1 MTPDQLIVWQ
11 NHQRVGTLWRGLD
24 GRLMGF
30 EYDEEWQASGQA
42 ISNSLPLNQR
52 TWPPETLTA
61 HHWFGNLLPE
71 EQARA
76 ALIRQLGIPD
86 DDFSLLA
93 AIGGDCAGALSI
105 LPPHQT
111 PEPSNRHDCDTPLSQ
126 ERLNE
131 WAAFKQRYA
140 LFAESQ
146 QAPKPRLSLAGAQ
159 DKIPVIWRDETF
171 YLPQGTAPSSHIVK
185 FAVDGRDHVIFNELY
200 LNTLAALVDIDCP
213 STSVRY
219 AGRYPLLV
227 VERYDRAWVNGSL
240 QRIHQEDLCQAMGMS
255 RTQKYQEYGGPTLA
269 DCFHLLRDVCK
280 PPAQSL
286 QQLLR
291 WQIFN
296 VLVGNSD
303 GHAKNVSLL
312 QDAKGK
318 WRIAPAYDLVGTVVL
333 GYDSRLAFSIGYQ
346 NNAMQLLSRDW
357 KLLAE
362 QSQLSYPFI
371 KREIKRLRE
380 LLLRFADSKEMQQA
394 LKDAGL
400 PDNAWLRLQQQRHHI
415 VKQCKKAALW

>member
-1 MTPDQLIVWQ
+1 
-11 NHQRVGTLWRGLD
+11 
-24 GRLMGF
+24 
-30 EYDEEWQASGQA
+30 
-42 ISNSLPLNQR
+42 
-52 TWPPETLTA
+52 
-61 HHWFGNLLPE
+61 
-71 EQARA
+71 
-76 ALIRQLGIPD
+76 
-86 DDFSLLA
+86 
-93 AIGGDCAGALSI
+93 
-105 LPPHQT
+105 
-111 PEPSNRHDCDTPLSQ
+111 
-126 ERLNE
+126 
-131 WAAFKQRYA
+131 
-140 LFAESQ
+140 
-146 QAPKPRLSLAGAQ
+146 
-159 DKIPVIWRDETF
+159 
-171 YLPQGTAPSSHIVK
+171 
-185 FAVDGRDHVIFNELY
+185 
-200 LNTLAALVDIDCP
+200 
-213 STSVRY
+213 
-219 AGRYPLLV
+219 
-227 VERYDRAWVNGSL
+227 
-240 QRIHQEDLCQAMGMS
+240 MGMS

-333 GYDSRLAFSIGYQ
+333 GYDSRLAFSIGNQ

>member
-146 QAPKPRLSLAGAQ
+146 QAPKPRLSG
-159 DKIPVIWRDETF
+159 I
-171 YLPQGTAPSSHIVK
+171 APLSGSLISSSHNCVSHSTTKSTPPFNRCVK
-185 FAVDGRDHVIFNELY
+185 P
-200 LNTLAALVDIDCP
+200 AAATW
-213 STSVRY
+213 SS
-219 AGRYPLLV
+219 
-227 VERYDRAWVNGSL
+227 SL
-240 QRIHQEDLCQAMGMS
+240 I
-255 RTQKYQEYGGPTLA
+255 T
-269 DCFHLLRDVCK
+269 
-280 PPAQSL
+280 
-286 QQLLR
+286 
-291 WQIFN
+291 
-296 VLVGNSD
+296 
-303 GHAKNVSLL
+303 
-312 QDAKGK
+312 
-318 WRIAPAYDLVGTVVL
+318 
-333 GYDSRLAFSIGYQ
+333 
-346 NNAMQLLSRDW
+346 
-357 KLLAE
+357 
-362 QSQLSYPFI
+362 
-371 KREIKRLRE
+371 
-380 LLLRFADSKEMQQA
+380 
-394 LKDAGL
+394 
-400 PDNAWLRLQQQRHHI
+400 
-415 VKQCKKAALW
+415 